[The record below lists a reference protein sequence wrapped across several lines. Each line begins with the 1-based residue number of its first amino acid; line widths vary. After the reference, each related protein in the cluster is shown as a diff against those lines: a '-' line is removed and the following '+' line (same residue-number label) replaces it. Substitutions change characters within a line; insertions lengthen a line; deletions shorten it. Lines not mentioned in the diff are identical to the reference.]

1 MLLSSASEIRTWL
14 CVHLLH
20 YKYDVCLQVI
30 VLAPTRELVIQVT
43 KDFTSLSSNLSIHAF
58 YGGVGFRD
66 QGEFHPIYLFPCLC
80 INRFLGWCNIN
91 CDYFAADAL
100 RAGID
105 ILVGTP
111 GRVLDWINKERLNT
125 SKLEHVVLDEVDQM
139 LDMGFADDVENII
152 SYSYNRGK
160 ASLFVHF
167 MWCLKCTAMS
177 QKASPQK
184 SFPILISL

>member
-1 MLLSSASEIRTWL
+1 M
-14 CVHLLH
+14 
-20 YKYDVCLQVI
+20 
-30 VLAPTRELVIQVT
+30 
-43 KDFTSLSSNLSIHAF
+43 
-58 YGGVGFRD
+58 
-66 QGEFHPIYLFPCLC
+66 
-80 INRFLGWCNIN
+80 
-91 CDYFAADAL
+91 

-160 ASLFVHF
+160 ASLFVYF

-177 QKASPQK
+177 LTASPQK
-184 SFPILISL
+184 

>member
-1 MLLSSASEIRTWL
+1 M
-14 CVHLLH
+14 
-20 YKYDVCLQVI
+20 
-30 VLAPTRELVIQVT
+30 
-43 KDFTSLSSNLSIHAF
+43 
-58 YGGVGFRD
+58 
-66 QGEFHPIYLFPCLC
+66 
-80 INRFLGWCNIN
+80 
-91 CDYFAADAL
+91 